1 MQIHLPTSSVSPK
14 GSLTRRTL
22 INMTMRVA
30 GVMLVSMGV
39 SYLHVMSSLET
50 ETKQQLNRYITE
62 RGARESAIFQLA
74 EDNLTFFRQ
83 QILTQFKKPSDRDF
97 VAEFDRLYFPW
108 SDKTLRNAPQNQP
121 INRFNTAE
129 YPTAFV
135 SKHGQIDPDRKRSLM
150 LAYDLVR
157 SYGPAWS
164 VRFPDTY
171 FNTVDGDSIIYWKG
185 QPLNLMISADLKIPE
200 QEFFYI
206 ADPIHNPT
214 RTPAWT
220 GVYLDPNV
228 KIWMVSAIVPI
239 DDAKGKFIGTTG
251 HDIILTDL
259 FKQTVENRLP
269 GTYNL
274 IFRGDGRLIV
284 HPELMDKIQESEGNL
299 TIDQTRDPHLQRV
312 FQQVKQ
318 AHTKSAVLDNA
329 QDQEYLAVTQLSTTG
344 WYFVT
349 VYPKSLLSGAAFN
362 TVKFFLVAGAI
373 ALLVETLLLFSV
385 LKKQIIMPLKRLIE
399 ASNRLATGDFQIQL
413 DTGRQDELGE
423 LADSFTSMAHQLDD
437 SFQQLE
443 QSNGEL
449 EQRINDRTTELQA
462 TLAHLQQTQLKM
474 VQTEKMSAL
483 GQTVAGVAHEINNPV
498 NFIHGNLAHI
508 QRYSQDLLELVQCYQ
523 TEYPQPTA
531 IVQAKIE
538 AIDLDFLIEDIAK
551 TLQSMRVGTN
561 RIREIVLSLRN
572 FSRLD
577 ESDFKMADLHEG
589 IDSTLMI
596 LRERLQENS
605 HGIEVIKEYGDLSEI
620 SCYPGPLNQVFMNIF
635 ANAIDALEGSENPT
649 ITIRTAAQGD
659 RIIIKITDNG
669 GGMGESV
676 RTRIFDPFYTT
687 KPVGKGTGLGL
698 AVSYQIIT
706 EKHGGAIEVVSE
718 LGIGTEFIILLP
730 QKVERLNPLESHG
743 SEVLV

>member
-1 MQIHLPTSSVSPK
+1 MQIHLPTPSVPSK

-83 QILTQFKKPSDRDF
+83 QILAQFKKPSDRDF
-97 VAEFDRLYFPW
+97 VADFDRLYFPW
-108 SDKTLRNAPQNQP
+108 SDKTLRNAPQSQP
-121 INRFNTAE
+121 IDRFNTAE

-150 LAYDLVR
+150 LVYDLVR

-171 FNTVDGDSIIYWKG
+171 FNTLDGDSIIYWKG
-185 QPLNLMISADLKIPE
+185 QPLNLLISADLKIPE

-206 ADPIHNPT
+206 ADPAHNPT

-239 DDAKGKFIGTTG
+239 DDSKGKFIGTTG

-299 TIDQTRDPHLQRV
+299 TIDQTLDPHLQRV

-318 AHTKSAVLDNA
+318 ANTKSTVLDNA
-329 QDQEYLAVTQLSTTG
+329 QDHEYLAVTQLSTTG

-349 VYPKSLLSGAAFN
+349 VYPKSLLSGAAFD

-385 LKKQIIMPLKRLIE
+385 LKKQIIIPLKRLIN
-399 ASNRLATGDFQIQL
+399 ASNHLATGDFQIQL

-423 LADSFTSMAHQLDD
+423 LADSFTSMAHQLDE
-437 SFQQLE
+437 SFQQLG

-449 EQRINDRTTELQA
+449 EQRINDRTTELQE

-483 GQTVAGVAHEINNPV
+483 GQMVAGVAHEINNPV
-498 NFIHGNLAHI
+498 NFIHGNLSHI
-508 QRYSQDLLELVQCYQ
+508 QQYSQDLLELVQCYQ
-523 TEYPQPTA
+523 AHYPQPTA

-538 AIDLDFLIEDIAK
+538 EMDLDFLIEDIAK

-577 ESDFKMADLHEG
+577 ESDFKIADLHEG
-589 IDSTLMI
+589 IDSTLLI
-596 LRERLQENS
+596 LTERLQDNS
-605 HGIEVIKEYGDLSEI
+605 RRIEIIKQYGDLTKL
-620 SCYPGPLNQVFMNIF
+620 SCYPGPLNQVFINIF
-635 ANAIDALEGSENPT
+635 ANAIDALEDSENPT
-649 ITIRTAAQGD
+649 ITITTATQGD
-659 RIIIKITDNG
+659 RVMIKIADNG
-669 GGMGESV
+669 SGMSESV
-676 RTRIFDPFYTT
+676 RDRIFDPFYTT

-718 LGIGTEFIILLP
+718 LGQGTEFIILLP
-730 QKVERLNPLESHG
+730 RTTEMPSYL
-743 SEVLV
+743 